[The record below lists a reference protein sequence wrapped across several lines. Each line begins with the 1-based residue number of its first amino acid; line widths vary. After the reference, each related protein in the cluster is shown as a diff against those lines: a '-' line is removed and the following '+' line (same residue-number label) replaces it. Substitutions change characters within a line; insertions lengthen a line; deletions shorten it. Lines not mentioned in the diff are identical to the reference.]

1 MAAGQLLSFF
11 ITSRFDRILRMPW
24 LSVRAKLAGVVGKR
38 SKSVGSASA
47 QRSWSASTQFLQS
60 IMLKSKKQLFDHLR
74 QDVYCHLGVS
84 KVHGIGVFAVRPIPK
99 GIEPL
104 RSLVKFDDIKFT
116 HEEIKTLAP
125 GVRREIEMFCYYDEQ
140 HVHVPRIGLNAA
152 NMSVYL
158 NHSKT
163 PNVEFKQNGEL
174 VSLRAIKKGE
184 ELLMDYDIN
193 FGAVHIFD

>member
-1 MAAGQLLSFF
+1 MNPAVINPLL
-11 ITSRFDRILRMPW
+11 LPNMP
-24 LSVRAKLAGVVGKR
+24 
-38 SKSVGSASA
+38 
-47 QRSWSASTQFLQS
+47 
-60 IMLKSKKQLFDHLR
+60 KSKKQLFDHLR
-74 QDVYCHLGVS
+74 HGVYCHLGVS
-84 KVHGIGVFAVRPIPK
+84 KVHGIGVFAIRPIPK

-104 RSLVKFDDIKFT
+104 RSLVKFDDVKFT

-125 GVRREIEMFCYYDEQ
+125 GVRREIEMFCYYDDK

-163 PNVEFKQNGEL
+163 PNVEFKKNGQL

-193 FGAVHIFD
+193 FDAVHIFD